1 VKDLF
6 VRVRYRRAGEA
17 RADKAGRLQTG
28 RAWAKRALYYFEHR
42 PDEEGEKG
50 HRLGYDAQSK
60 GLSEGEMAKRLEATG
75 DEAYLYTLILNPGDE
90 HGNMGARNRR
100 EWVRETMSYLE
111 TQQAHK
117 GHRLEDW
124 IAVDHTDKGNHD
136 HVHVLA
142 VLSHTLQKS
151 DLAGL
156 REAARVSYESHRDLP
171 RTLEQDLKRDPL
183 EGMTLHKARV
193 LEHPRTMEEKVLEG
207 ELALSLGLYPE
218 RRGRQLKLILEV
230 GVKESQLLPTS
241 SGSVGQR
248 QLAQP
253 DSSEKIKAH
262 KLELDL

>member
-17 RADKAGRLQTG
+17 RADKAGKLQTG

-50 HRLGYDAQSK
+50 HRLGYDAYNK
-60 GLSEGEMAKRLEATG
+60 GLLESEMERRLEATK
-75 DEAYLYTLILNPGDE
+75 DETYLYTLILNPGDG
-90 HGNMGARNRR
+90 HGHMSARSRR
-100 EWVRETMSYLE
+100 EWVRETMSHLE

-142 VLSHTLQKS
+142 ALSHTLQKS
-151 DLAGL
+151 DLAEL
-156 REAARVSYESHRDLP
+156 REAARAGYESHRDLP

-183 EGMTLHKARV
+183 EGRMLHQTRV
-193 LEHPRTMEEKVLEG
+193 LEPSRTVEEKALEG
-207 ELALSLGLYPE
+207 ESALSLGLSPE
-218 RRGRQLKLILEV
+218 QRGKQLKLILEV